1 MRAIKIDVTSK
12 SLYEIEINDWR
23 EIAPAIGN
31 GCTTF
36 FVPVDF
42 NNNDGLYSDDEG
54 LLQENMLGAFKL
66 SSWDVPLVGNA
77 IILGADDEG
86 DSCDVKTKISELEG
100 KITFFDSK
108 VAERYRNAN
117 IDAPMTFYAL

>member
-12 SLYEIEINDWR
+12 SLYEIEIKDWR

-36 FVPVDF
+36 CVPVDF
-42 NNNDGLYSDDEG
+42 PNNDGLYSDDEG

-77 IILGADDEG
+77 IILGADEDGESV
-86 DSCDVKTKISELEG
+86 DAKTQISELEG
-100 KITFFDSK
+100 KITWFDGNI
-108 VAERYRNAN
+108 AERYRNA
-117 IDAPMTFYAL
+117 AMEQPMTFYAL